1 MTKRCLVTGG
11 CGFVGSHVIDYF
23 LKNTDYDLISLDRLD
38 FSGNLNRL
46 QQVVSKHD
54 LVEQKRVKTV
64 FHDLKAE
71 MSMLTSNI
79 IGDVDII
86 LHLAAGSHVDRSI
99 THPMEFVLDNVVG
112 TVNLLN
118 YARTLPNLER
128 FIYFSTDEIFG
139 PAPDGV
145 SYKERDRYNSTNAYS
160 ASKASAEEFC
170 VAFRN
175 CYKLP
180 IYVTHTMNIYGL
192 RQHPEKFIPMTIRK
206 VRDDEL
212 NIIHSD
218 PTQSKSGSRHY
229 IHASDV
235 ADALWF
241 LLNLNE
247 TQKEYVQ
254 RPDYGGATC
263 PKFNI
268 VGEEHSNL
276 EMLQMIALHQ
286 RKTQDI
292 KYELIDNH
300 SNRPGHDTRY
310 SLDGTYMEQLGWVP
324 QFSTFERLKEV
335 VDWSLK
341 HPEWLEV

>member
-1 MTKRCLVTGG
+1 MTKRVLLTGG
-11 CGFVGSHVIDYF
+11 AGFVGSHVVDYF
-23 LKNTDYDLISLDRLD
+23 LKNTDYEIISLDRLD

-71 MSMLTSNI
+71 ISTLTSNI
-79 IGDVDII
+79 IGNVDII

-160 ASKASAEEFC
+160 ASKAGAEEFC

-180 IYVTHTMNIYGL
+180 IYITHSMNIFGL

-206 VRDDEL
+206 IRDDEL

-218 PTQSKSGSRHY
+218 PTQTRSGSRHY

-268 VGEEHSNL
+268 VGERHTNL
-276 EMLQMIALHQ
+276 EMASMIALLQ
-286 RKTQDI
+286 NKTQDF
-292 KYELIDNH
+292 KYKLLDNH
-300 SNRPGHDTRY
+300 SARPGHDTAY
-310 SLDGTYMEQLGWVP
+310 SLDGSYMEKLGWVP
-324 QFSTFERLKEV
+324 EFSTIERLREV